1 MAKLGRPVTLTKEQ
15 RRLKTI
21 KVVVNEIE
29 YNAIKM
35 NAIDKKVSMSSLLRN
50 ANIKCIALSELN
62 VVPQDSITEK
72 EFFTMAYQV
81 KCIINS

>member
-21 KVVVNEIE
+21 KVVVNETE
-29 YNAIKM
+29 FNAIKKTA
-35 NAIDKKVSMSSLLRN
+35 NDRKVSMSSLLRN
-50 ANIKCIALSELN
+50 NNIKCIALSELN
-62 VVPQDSITEK
+62 VVPQDNVTEK